1 MLKFICSCAGSF
13 IGRAVGEM
21 IAPGA
26 GGEIG
31 ARIGSMAGGSYGSI
45 ASDPANW
52 AEGIAY
58 KADCIRTLG
67 FDPTDFL

>member
-21 IAPGA
+21 IASGA
-26 GGEIG
+26 GGEIR

>member
-1 MLKFICSCAGSF
+1 
-13 IGRAVGEM
+13 M